1 MTQPIVVRFAP
12 SPTGYLHLGGAR
24 TALFNYL
31 FARHHGGQ
39 YKLRVEDTDRAR
51 STPEAIQI
59 ILQGLA
65 WLGINHDGD
74 FILQSGNINR
84 HIAVVEE
91 LVKKDLAYECYM
103 TQEELEILR
112 QEQVVK
118 KLPLKYDGRWRDRDE
133 ADRKKMAAGGVE
145 PTIRIRMPQQGQ
157 TKIHDMVQ
165 GEITVQHNELDDFIL
180 LRSDRTPTYMLSAV
194 VDDVDMGISH
204 IIRGSD
210 HLTNSFRQYHLFRA
224 ILGDDKKI
232 PAFAHIP
239 LINNE
244 KGEKLSK
251 RHGAAAI
258 TDYQDMG
265 ILPEAMVNYLLR
277 LGWAHGDDEIISMDQ
292 AVAWFDIAAIGK
304 SPART
309 DAKKLEYLNQHYL
322 SRCDNQR
329 LMQLATFAPGND
341 KILDLVKTRAKNVKE
356 LATMMADL
364 TTPPKYEA
372 MEEKLKVE
380 LQNKKEILIL
390 AQAFLASQKDW
401 MKESLHDAVKQWG
414 EAQQL
419 KIKDIAPTIR
429 LAITGLEHS
438 PGCFDLLAAYG
449 QVETMAR
456 LAASI
461 SSLK

>member
-51 STPEAIQI
+51 STPEAIQV

-65 WLGINHDGD
+65 WLGIKHDGD
-74 FILQSGNINR
+74 YILQSANIER
-84 HIAVVEE
+84 HVAVADE
-91 LVKKDLAYECYM
+91 LVKKGLAYECYM

-118 KLPLKYDGRWRDRDE
+118 KLPLKYDGQWRDRDE
-133 ADRKKMAAGGVE
+133 ADRKKMAAAGVQ

-157 TKIHDMVQ
+157 TKINDMVQ
-165 GEITVQHNELDDFIL
+165 GEITVQNNELDDFIL

-224 ILGDDKKI
+224 ILGDDKKM

-239 LINNE
+239 LINND

-265 ILPEAMVNYLLR
+265 ILPEAMMNYLLR

-309 DAKKLEYLNQHYL
+309 DNKKLEYLNQHYL

-329 LMQLATFAPGND
+329 LMQLATLTPQHD
-341 KILDLVKTRAKNVKE
+341 KLITLVKTRAKNVKE
-356 LATMMADL
+356 LATMVQDL
-364 TTPPKYEA
+364 ATPPKYET

-390 AQAFLASQKDW
+390 AQDFLASQKDW
-401 MKESLHDAVKQWG
+401 TKEALHDAVKQWG

-449 QVETMAR
+449 QGETMAR